1 MRKKYKAEKIVVGG
15 TVAFLCTCM
24 MYTGGA
30 RMKEELRIQFHE
42 MLQSITERTYM
53 TSLAYR
59 NHEYDTPQETI
70 AKCAF
75 RMVPLGSYIEN
86 KTVYSSNTEDEI
98 TNEMILA
105 MQEADENEVKQDGK
119 ISQEDAQNEASQKA
133 AEEAKKTQQAL
144 IEVSMDKLKN
154 FDYLTSHFYTI
165 DSSTFVNPED
175 LQAEKLLN
183 TNMKLDRRKS
193 GPKILIYHTHS
204 QEAFV
209 DSVPGDVNT
218 TIVGM
223 GRILTNLLNEKYGI
237 ETLHHEGIY
246 DMENGHVDR
255 SKAYERAKP
264 AIQKILKDHPSIE
277 MVIDLHRD
285 GVREDTHLV
294 TEINGK
300 PTAKIMFFNGL
311 SRTRTNGKVTVLEN
325 PYIQNNLALSLQM
338 KLAAEK
344 MYPGFTRK
352 IYLKGYRYNMHF
364 KPKNMLI
371 EGGAQTNTVE
381 EMKNAMVILAEI
393 LNEVVG

>member
-15 TVAFLCTCM
+15 TVAFLCICM

-133 AEEAKKTQQAL
+133 AEEAKKTQQAF

-183 TNMKLDRRKS
+183 TNMKLDRSKS

>member
-1 MRKKYKAEKIVVGG
+1 MG
-15 TVAFLCTCM
+15 TVTVVIGLYVLCTSG
-24 MYTGGA
+24 T
-30 RMKEELRIQFHE
+30 KITEEWKIKFHE
-42 MLQSITERTYM
+42 DLQSLTEKTYL
-53 TSLAYR
+53 TSLTYLNR
-59 NHEYDTPQETI
+59 ERRSPKETI
-70 AKCAF
+70 VECAWNL
-75 RMVPLGSYIEN
+75 VPLGHYIED
-86 KTVYSSNTEDEI
+86 KGVYTSELEDEM

-105 MQEADENEVKQDGK
+105 MQEADENEVDEHGKLAKKDENTESAKQ
-119 ISQEDAQNEASQKA
+119 
-133 AEEAKKTQQAL
+133 AEKEAKKTNQS
-144 IEVSMDKLKN
+144 SMDLSMEKLKN
-154 FDYLTSHFYTI
+154 FDYLVSHFYTV

-175 LQAEKLLN
+175 LQAEKLLQAD
-183 TNMKLDRRKS
+183 MKIDKTKE
-193 GPKILIYHTHS
+193 GPKILLYHTHS
-204 QEAFV
+204 QEAFK

-223 GRILTNLLNEKYGI
+223 GRILAQLLNEKYGI

-246 DMENGHVDR
+246 DMENGHIDR

-264 AIQKILKDHPSIE
+264 ALRKILEENPSIE

-338 KLAAEK
+338 KVAAEK
-344 MYPGFTRK
+344 MYPGFTRN

-381 EMKNAMVILAEI
+381 EMRNAMEVLAEI

>member
-144 IEVSMDKLKN
+144 TEVSMDKLKN

-165 DSSTFVNPED
+165 DSSTFVNLED

-183 TNMKLDRRKS
+183 TNMKLDRSKS

>member
-53 TSLAYR
+53 SSLAYR
-59 NHEYDTPQETI
+59 NHEYDNPQETI

-144 IEVSMDKLKN
+144 AEVSMDKLKN

-183 TNMKLDRRKS
+183 TDMKLDRSKS

-204 QEAFV
+204 QEAFA

>member
-1 MRKKYKAEKIVVGG
+1 MKKKDYKSLFTVG
-15 TVAFLCTCM
+15 TVTAVIGLYVLCTSG
-24 MYTGGA
+24 T
-30 RMKEELRIQFHE
+30 KITEEWKMQFHE
-42 MLQSITERTYM
+42 GLQNLTEKTYL
-53 TSLAYR
+53 TSLTYLNQEKR
-59 NHEYDTPQETI
+59 SPKETI
-70 AKCAF
+70 VKCAWNL
-75 RMVPLGSYIEN
+75 VPLGSYIED
-86 KTVYSSNTEDEI
+86 KSVYTSELEDEM

-105 MQEADENEVKQDGK
+105 MQEADENEVDEHGKLAKKDENTESAKQ
-119 ISQEDAQNEASQKA
+119 
-133 AEEAKKTQQAL
+133 AEKEAKKMNQS
-144 IEVSMDKLKN
+144 SMDLSMEKLNN
-154 FDYLTSHFYTI
+154 FDYLVSHFYTV

-175 LQAEKLLN
+175 LQAEKLLRADLKIDK
-183 TNMKLDRRKS
+183 TKK
-193 GPKILIYHTHS
+193 GPKILLYHTHS
-204 QEAFV
+204 QEAFK

-223 GRILTNLLNEKYGI
+223 GRILAQLLNEKYGI

-264 AIQKILKDHPSIE
+264 AIQKILEENPSIE

-285 GVREDTHLV
+285 GVREDTHLI

-338 KLAAEK
+338 KVAAEK
-344 MYPGFTRK
+344 MYPGFTRN

-381 EMKNAMVILAEI
+381 EMRNAMEVLAEI
-393 LNEVVG
+393 LNEVIG

>member
-1 MRKKYKAEKIVVGG
+1 MRIKYKAEKIVVGG

-144 IEVSMDKLKN
+144 TEVSMDKLKN

>member
-183 TNMKLDRRKS
+183 TNMKLDRSKS